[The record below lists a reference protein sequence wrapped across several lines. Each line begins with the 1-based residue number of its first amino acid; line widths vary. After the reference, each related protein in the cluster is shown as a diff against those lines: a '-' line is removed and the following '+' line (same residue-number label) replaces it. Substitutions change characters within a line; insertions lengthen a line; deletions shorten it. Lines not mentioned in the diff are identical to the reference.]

1 MALAF
6 CPRCGG
12 KAYYHALDGE
22 HWVSCSVN
30 SCGART
36 DYYSSRLEALNAWPR
51 VLVPDSVKYHRY
63 KRKIF
68 LRTLKLRGLYPY
80 NNENSLKPDK
90 PSQLK

>member
-36 DYYSSRLEALNAWPR
+36 DYYSSRIEALNAWPC
-51 VLVPDSVKYHRY
+51 VLVPEREKYHLY
-63 KRKIF
+63 KRKIY
-68 LRTLKLRGLYPY
+68 LRTRKLRGLYPY
-80 NNENSLKPDK
+80 NNASFLRPLNPHN
-90 PSQLK
+90 